1 MLCFWFFLAAILV
14 LDLSS
19 PGFGKTDVNQI
30 EVKQD
35 LLLGLRVADGAS
47 RTVSPMSSAA
57 GDARREVIRVNLPE
71 EIQSPYFILRPLC
84 VAK

>member
-1 MLCFWFFLAAILV
+1 M

-19 PGFGKTDVNQI
+19 PVFSKTDVNQI

-35 LLLGLRVADGAS
+35 LLLGLCVADGAS
-47 RTVSPMSSAA
+47 RMVSPMRSAA
-57 GDARREVIRVNLPE
+57 GDARREVTRVNLPE